1 MEEDRGTFEGRV
13 AIVTGGSDGIGLA
26 TSHLLSGR
34 GAHVAI
40 IARRPD
46 KLAAALKAIE
56 ASGGSAETLALDVSD
71 ADAFDAAIRDIAG
84 RRGRLD
90 MLVNNAM
97 SVSYASILDS
107 TVEAWRRDFKVNA
120 EAVFVGTRAAMR
132 VMMAAGRGSIVN
144 IASTTAIRAMP
155 NMASYSAS
163 KAALIQF
170 TAVAAMEGARRG
182 VRVNAV
188 VPGQVA
194 TPSAELYDRM
204 NPDTAAAVREAIPFA
219 RAGRPE
225 ELAEAIAF
233 LLSDASSYITGVAL
247 PVDGGKAAQL
257 YMPG

>member
-1 MEEDRGTFEGRV
+1 MDDTPKTFEGRV
-13 AIVTGGSDGIGLA
+13 AVVTGGSDGIGLA
-26 TSHLLSGR
+26 TSHLLARR
-34 GAHVAI
+34 GAHVVV
-40 IARRPD
+40 IARKPD
-46 KLAAALKAIE
+46 KLAAAVKSIE
-56 ASGGSAETLALDVSD
+56 ARGGSAETIALDVSD
-71 ADAFDAAIRDIAG
+71 ADAYDAAIRAIAE

-97 SVSYASILDS
+97 SVSYGAIVDTTLQ
-107 TVEAWRRDFKVNA
+107 AWQQDFKVNA
-120 EAVFVGTRAAMR
+120 EAVFVGTRAALR
-132 VMMAAGRGSIVN
+132 VMAAAGRGSIVN
-144 IASTTAIRAMP
+144 VASTTAIRAMP

-170 TAVAAMEGARRG
+170 TAVAAMEGARSG

-204 NPDTAAAVREAIPFA
+204 NPEAATAVREAIPFA
-219 RAGRPE
+219 RAGCPD

-247 PVDGGKAAQL
+247 PVDGGKSAQL
-257 YMPG
+257 YIPG